1 MFIELHSR
9 SAFSFLS
16 SGSLPEDYA
25 AGASEYGMPAIAL
38 LDRDTVSGVV
48 RFHMAAKE
56 LGIKPIVGA
65 EITMDDGSLL
75 PLIPLNIK
83 GYQNLC
89 RLITTIKMRAKKG
102 EHAATRKDIEE
113 HSEHLLSITGGA
125 DGFLHRQI
133 KKRCGQE
140 ALAWLNYVFDRRLY
154 VELQRH
160 HLPHEEDVN
169 QQLLGLSPKLHVPY
183 FASNGAYYA
192 LQHDREL
199 FDVFTCIKN
208 HCTLESAGKLVAEN
222 SERYLKPKRRCS
234 IFLRTIRTR
243 SDARARSPIG

>member
-1 MFIELHSR
+1 MFVELHSR

-16 SGSLPEDYA
+16 SGSLPEEYA
-25 AGASEYGMPAIAL
+25 AGAAEYGMPAIAL
-38 LDRDTVSGVV
+38 IDRDTVSGVV
-48 RFHMAAKE
+48 RFHMTAKE
-56 LGIKPIVGA
+56 LGIKAIVGA

-75 PLIPLNIK
+75 PLIPLNMN

-89 RLITTIKMRAKKG
+89 RLITTIKLRAKKG

-113 HSEHLLSITGGA
+113 HSKDLLCITGGA
-125 DGFLHRQI
+125 DGFLYKQI
-133 KKRCGQE
+133 KERKGQE

-160 HLPHEEDVN
+160 HLPHEEDIN
-169 QQLLGLSPKLHVPY
+169 QRLLGLAHKLRVPY

-192 LQHDREL
+192 REHDREL

-208 HCTLESAGKLVAEN
+208 HCTLHEAG
-222 SERYLKPKRRCS
+222 
-234 IFLRTIRTR
+234 
-243 SDARARSPIG
+243 